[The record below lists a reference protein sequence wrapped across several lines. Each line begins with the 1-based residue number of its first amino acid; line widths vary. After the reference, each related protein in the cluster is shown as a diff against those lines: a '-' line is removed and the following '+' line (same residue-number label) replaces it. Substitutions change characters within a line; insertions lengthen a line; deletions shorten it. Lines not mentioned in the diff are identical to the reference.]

1 MSIHKLDPGRPLPPR
16 RPVLV
21 NRYSGAARVN
31 HWITA
36 LCLILLALSGLALF
50 HPDLFFLTALFGGG
64 QNTRAIHPWIGVALF
79 FSFFGLF
86 LRFWRGNLWRA
97 EDGTWMRRVADV
109 LANREDRL
117 PEVGHYNAG
126 QKIVF
131 WSMSALIIVLI
142 ASGLVIWEAYFSD
155 FTAVETKR
163 FALLIHAG
171 AAVAIICVWIV
182 HAYSALWVRGS
193 IPGMVRGFV
202 TGGWAWKHHRK
213 WLRERVAGKD
223 ADRPGAAAAE

>member
-1 MSIHKLDPGRPLPPR
+1 MSTDEFESGRPLPPR
-16 RPVLV
+16 EPVLV
-21 NRYSGAARVN
+21 DRYSGAARVN

-50 HPDLFFLTALFGGG
+50 HPDLFFLTWLFGGG
-64 QNTRAIHPWIGVALF
+64 QNARALHPWTGVALF
-79 FSFFGLF
+79 FSFSGLF

-97 EDGTWMRRVADV
+97 EDGTWMHGVADV
-109 LANREDRL
+109 LTNREDRL
-117 PEVGHYNAG
+117 PEVGQYNAG

-131 WSMSALIIVLI
+131 WSMSALIIILI
-142 ASGLVIWEAYFSD
+142 GSGLVIWEAYFSD
-155 FTAVETKR
+155 YMAVETKR

-171 AAVAIICVWIV
+171 AAVAFICIWIV

-193 IPGMVRGFV
+193 IPGMMGGFV

-213 WLRERVAGKD
+213 WLRERIADKD
-223 ADRPGAAAAE
+223 ADRPSTAPAD